1 MTDKREYWKTRQLSR
16 RSVLR
21 GSAVGV
27 IGIAGAA
34 LIGCG
39 GGSGAPK
46 AAATTAAGGAATA
59 KATAEAA
66 KKGGALIGL
75 HTGPPLGFDPY
86 QVLNWQYVNFT
97 LPTMSQLI
105 RLDPTKSHPLT
116 SADIKPDLAEKWEVG
131 ADAKS
136 MTFNL
141 RKGVK
146 FHDGSNFTAKDAKW
160 SIERMADPKTT
171 YFAGELANM
180 SGVETPDDNTVKIN
194 WKTPS
199 AAKLSSFASGYS
211 VMLSQAYH
219 SVKDKRKEEFAMG
232 TGPFRMTTFQSQKE
246 YNYERN
252 NDYFIPDRPY
262 LDGLSFRVVAVDAA
276 LPAMISG
283 QGDVTGAALGAVANP
298 QEADMV
304 TKQAPKTLKLWS
316 DQRTPNPLG
325 RAIYFNVKTDGPWK
339 NPDVRKAMALVLDRQ
354 GMAEAQGAKEG
365 WAAKQEWF
373 LPGMAM
379 DNKEAEAQVGWD
391 KPIEERV
398 KQAKALL
405 STAGVPNGF
414 KMKALLRNQ
423 AEYLDFSTLAQESW
437 KKHLGIDVA
446 MDLVEVAVE
455 TQRKSR
461 FEYDMLFFYAV
472 FRSGIHPTELSS
484 QFLSGSAENWAR
496 TENKELDAVFA
507 KIDGTL
513 GGPELTALAKQAQ
526 THMLKD
532 MGAIPLYRGSYVR
545 LTKPDVMG
553 ITSHI
558 WLTNKDYIATWVNR

>member
-1 MTDKREYWKTRQLSR
+1 MAEGRDYWTTRQLSR
-16 RSVLR
+16 RSILR

-27 IGIAGAA
+27 AGLAGAA

-39 GGSGAPK
+39 GSSDGP
-46 AAATTAAGGAATA
+46 AAGGTTAAGGAAT
-59 KATAEAA
+59 KAAEVTA
-66 KKGGALIGL
+66 KKGGTLTVL
-75 HTGPPLGFDPY
+75 HGMPPLGFDPY
-86 QVLNWQYVNFT
+86 QVLAWQYINYAA
-97 LPTMSQLI
+97 PTMSQLI
-105 RLDPTKSHPLT
+105 RLDPAKSHPLT

-131 ADAKS
+131 ADGKS

-146 FHDGSNFTAKDAKW
+146 FHDGSTFTAKDAKW

-171 YFAGELANM
+171 YFAGEFANM
-180 SGVETPDDNTVKIN
+180 SGVETPDDNTVKVN

-199 AAKLSSFASGYS
+199 AAKLASLASGYS
-211 VMLSQAYH
+211 VMLSEKFH
-219 SVKDKRKEEFAMG
+219 STKDKKKEEFAMG
-232 TGPFRMTTFQSQKE
+232 TGPFRLASFTSQKE
-246 YNYERN
+246 YKYERN
-252 NDYFIPDRPY
+252 KDYFVPDRPY
-262 LDGLSFRVVAVDAA
+262 LDGLSFRVVAVDAV

-283 QGDVTGAALGAVANP
+283 QGDVTGAALGAVAAP
-298 QEADMV
+298 EEADMV

-325 RAIYFNVKTDGPWK
+325 RAVYFNVKTDGPWK

-365 WAAKQEWF
+365 WAQKQEHF

-379 DNKEAEAQVGWD
+379 DNKEAEALVGWD

-455 TQRKSR
+455 TQRKAR
-461 FEYDMLFFYAV
+461 FEYDMLFFYSV
-472 FRSGIHPTELSS
+472 FRSGIHPTELGS

-496 TENKELDAVFA
+496 TENKELDAIFA

-513 GGPELTALAKQAQ
+513 GGPELTTLAKQAQ

-545 LTKPDVMG
+545 LTKPEVMG
-553 ITSHI
+553 IASHI
-558 WLTNKDYIATWVNR
+558 WLTNKDYVGTWLNR